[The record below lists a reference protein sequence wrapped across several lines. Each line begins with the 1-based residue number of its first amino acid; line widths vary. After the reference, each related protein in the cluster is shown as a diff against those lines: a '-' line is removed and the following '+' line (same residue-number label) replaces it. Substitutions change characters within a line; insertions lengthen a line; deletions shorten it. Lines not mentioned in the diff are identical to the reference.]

1 MSLLKFQNNVEL
13 PLLVVVLMTISK
25 SVGEL
30 FEKQPSAFYFEMV
43 ISICTQKI
51 IEIGREYL
59 GWFPR
64 KLKTQTDTDME
75 ILLSKSV

>member
-1 MSLLKFQNNVEL
+1 MLLLKFQNNVEL
-13 PLLVVVLMTISK
+13 PLFVVILMTISK

-30 FEKQPSAFYFEMV
+30 FEKQPSAFYFEML
-43 ISICTQKI
+43 ISLCTQKI
-51 IEIGREYL
+51 IEIGRGHL

-64 KLKTQTDTDME
+64 KPKTETSTDME